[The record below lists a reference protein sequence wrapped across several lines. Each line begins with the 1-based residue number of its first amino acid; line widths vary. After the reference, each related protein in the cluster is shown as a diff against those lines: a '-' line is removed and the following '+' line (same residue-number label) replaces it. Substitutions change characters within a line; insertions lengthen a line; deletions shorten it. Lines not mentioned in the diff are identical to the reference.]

1 MKYVLP
7 IGLAIA
13 LIATGIWGYNQNQE
27 REQLANFFMNT
38 NQRLY
43 YDLTGSV
50 QSITTDLSK
59 LMVSGQT
66 RQNIIL
72 YSNIWK
78 NAYNAQEKL
87 SQLPIQ
93 HAQVSKTEK
102 FLNQVGDY
110 TFALAKRNLD
120 GEQLSEQELENLEAL
135 HNYSASLCQE
145 LQELHN
151 SVFKGEVWL
160 GELVGKANRKLNRQA
175 KEENP
180 IDVQFNK
187 FEERMVEYPELIYD
201 GPFSEHVVKGRKPRL
216 QGEKISKEQAR
227 KKAQDFLGEGTVKQ
241 IESSPGGTGR
251 INTYSFEGIPKNQTE
266 GKGNTIYIDISQQVG
281 YPVYILNNRDV
292 PKANISPKQA
302 IKRADKFL
310 NEKGFKNMMP
320 TYTMRY
326 DNVVLINYV
335 YKQDDVVIYPD
346 LIKIKIAL
354 DNGEVVGF
362 DSTQFLTS
370 NYQRNIEGPKLTSAE
385 AREKAT
391 IRAQIE
397 EEGQLC
403 IIPTDAYGE
412 ILCYEFEATY
422 KQDKFLVYINANTGV
437 EEKILKTVEQENGTL
452 MI

>member
-1 MKYVLP
+1 MKYILP
-7 IGLAIA
+7 ILLAIA
-13 LIATGIWGYNQNQE
+13 LIVAGVWGYNQQQA
-27 REQLANFFMNT
+27 REEYATFFMNN

-78 NAYNAQEKL
+78 NSYNAQEKL
-87 SQLPIQ
+87 AQLPIQ

-120 GEQLSEQELENLEAL
+120 GEQLSEQELENLESL
-135 HNYSASLCQE
+135 HNYSASLCLE

-151 SVFKGEVWL
+151 SIFKGEVWT
-160 GELVGKANRKLNRQA
+160 GELIRKANKKLNRKA
-175 KEENP
+175 EEENP

-201 GPFSEHVVKGRKPRL
+201 GPFSEHVVKGKKPRL
-216 QGEKISKEQAR
+216 EGDKITEEQAR
-227 KKAQDFLGEGTVKQ
+227 EKVKEFLGEGTIKTAA
-241 IESSPGGTGR
+241 SAPGSTGR
-251 INTYSFEGIPKNQTE
+251 IDTYSFEAIPKNQAE
-266 GKGNTIYIDISQQVG
+266 GKGNTIYIDISQRVG

-310 NEKGFKNMMP
+310 EEKGFKNMMP

-326 DNVVLINYV
+326 DNVVLVNYV
-335 YKQDDVVIYPD
+335 YKQNDIVIYPD
-346 LIKIKIAL
+346 LIKVKIAL

-362 DSTQFLTS
+362 DATQFLTS
-370 NYQRNIEGPKLTSAE
+370 NYQRDIETPKLTSAE
-385 AREKAT
+385 ARKKAT

-403 IIPTDAYGE
+403 IIPTDAFGE
-412 ILCYEFEATY
+412 ILCYEFEANY
-422 KQDKFLVYINANTGV
+422 KQDKFLVYVNANTGV
-437 EEKILKTVEQENGTL
+437 EEKILKTVEKENGTL